1 MGVWV
6 QGPVITK
13 QPCPQELVACEK
25 REQKMCNTRQQEPQ
39 QTQPWQGAYPDLS
52 ALNELF
58 SPQAAVNSE
67 QQPSPWIAFLNS
79 LGLQPIPASQPAQQQ
94 AQPTQDQPSA
104 PPAPETQQQDGQ
116 TFAGTNSAAWGQGQ
130 GYHQS
135 APRSPQQPNG
145 HTCGYSCG
153 APHISQLLQA
163 ITSRLL
169 HFSTVATRASVTFF
183 CIMAFF
189 CILSSLPG
197 FLIQSALY
205 VVLATSL
212 LRLPLPTVLAGHLLY
227 SFITFLH
234 PLCALVLLL
243 PCLHRLHV
251 RGQPL
256 ADPANW
262 GVRFTNTA
270 WDQHQN
276 HNHHRH

>member
-1 MGVWV
+1 MG
-6 QGPVITK
+6 VITK

-25 REQKMCNTRQQEPQ
+25 KKKREQKMCNTRQQEPR

-104 PPAPETQQQDGQ
+104 PPAPETQQKDGQ
-116 TFAGTNSAAWGQGQ
+116 TFAGTNSAAWGQDQ

-135 APRSPQQPNG
+135 APGSPPSPQQPNG

-163 ITSRLL
+163 ITSSLL

-183 CIMAFF
+183 CIMA
-189 CILSSLPG
+189 SLPG

-227 SFITFLH
+227 SVITF
-234 PLCALVLLL
+234 
-243 PCLHRLHV
+243 
-251 RGQPL
+251 
-256 ADPANW
+256 
-262 GVRFTNTA
+262 
-270 WDQHQN
+270 
-276 HNHHRH
+276 

>member
-1 MGVWV
+1 MG
-6 QGPVITK
+6 
-13 QPCPQELVACEK
+13 
-25 REQKMCNTRQQEPQ
+25 EPQ

-116 TFAGTNSAAWGQGQ
+116 TFAGTNSAAWGQDQ

-135 APRSPQQPNG
+135 APGSPPSPQQPNG

-163 ITSRLL
+163 ITSSLRHFLL
-169 HFSTVATRASVTFF
+169 HH
-183 CIMAFF
+183 
-189 CILSSLPG
+189 G
-197 FLIQSALY
+197 
-205 VVLATSL
+205 L
-212 LRLPLPTVLAGHLLY
+212 L
-227 SFITFLH
+227 LH
-234 PLCALVLLL
+234 PLQPPRL
-243 PCLHRLHV
+243 PHPVRPLCGVGHLSPPPPPAHRA
-251 RGQPL
+251 GQPPPL
-256 ADPANW
+256 LRHHLPPPPLRPRPPPALPPQAARARPAS
-262 GVRFTNTA
+262 G
-270 WDQHQN
+270 
-276 HNHHRH
+276 

>member
-1 MGVWV
+1 MG
-6 QGPVITK
+6 GPVITK
-13 QPCPQELVACEK
+13 QPCPQELVACEKKKK

-94 AQPTQDQPSA
+94 
-104 PPAPETQQQDGQ
+104 DGQ
-116 TFAGTNSAAWGQGQ
+116 TFDETNSAAWAQSQ

-135 APRSPQQPNG
+135 ARGSPQSPQQPNG

-212 LRLPLPTVLAGHLLY
+212 LRLPLPTVL
-227 SFITFLH
+227 
-234 PLCALVLLL
+234 
-243 PCLHRLHV
+243 
-251 RGQPL
+251 
-256 ADPANW
+256 
-262 GVRFTNTA
+262 
-270 WDQHQN
+270 
-276 HNHHRH
+276 